1 MLNPALVEMQARDRI
16 SEMRR
21 VGATRS
27 SGMSSYP
34 TVGNTRATRAF
45 VWSLPAARRTEPRRA
60 LGWFLVSVGLRLAVP
75 RPRGG
80 SAR

>member
-1 MLNPALVEMQARDRI
+1 VLNPALVEMQARDRI
-16 SEMRR
+16 AEMRR

-27 SGMSSYP
+27 SGRSSYP
-34 TVGNTRATRAF
+34 TVDNSRARTFA
-45 VWSLPAARRTEPRRA
+45 WSIPAARRTETRRA

>member
-27 SGMSSYP
+27 SGTRPCP
-34 TVGNTRATRAF
+34 TVGVTMARAF
-45 VWSLPAARRTEPRRA
+45 ARPIADARRSEPRRA

-75 RPRGG
+75 RPRSG